1 MNEYIPK
8 EAKLI
13 RAYYEAVGPK
23 LQIDSLTVE
32 FEIED
37 EKYTHQLPNR
47 EWSAKTPALSF
58 MGFLDIKPSG
68 FDGNSINLEGRYI
81 PVQWE
86 REQDQYLITRNAL
99 IMGASMLKSSD
110 WFDKDGEVWSGG
122 GNISVGSGGSADP
135 GTGNQG
141 AIDLEEIER

>member
-13 RAYYEAVGPK
+13 RAYYKAVGSK

-32 FEIED
+32 FEIEG

-58 MGFLDIKPSG
+58 MGFLDIKPSD
-68 FDGNSINLEGRYI
+68 FDGNSIDLEGRYI
-81 PVQWE
+81 PVQWN
-86 REQDQYLITRNAL
+86 REHEQYLITTNAL
-99 IMGASMLKSSD
+99 IMGATMLKSSD
-110 WFDKDGEVWSGG
+110 WFDEDGEVWSGG

-141 AIDLEEIER
+141 AIDLEEIKR